1 MDVLNP
7 RFPFGPADVQ
17 NVTSAASV
25 ALVVE
30 NGGLTYVKF
39 SQMSAAMALTV
50 TVPEGMPQGAL
61 LFLELPSDG
70 TARNVTPGTG
80 FTSAVLAGTISKTK
94 VATFVYVGDK
104 FVNTG
109 LQQID

>member
-1 MDVLNP
+1 VDVLNP

-17 NVTSAASV
+17 NVTSAATV
-25 ALVVE
+25 DLEVT

-39 SQMSAAMALTV
+39 SQMGAAMAVNV
-50 TVPEGMPQGAL
+50 TVPEDMPDGAQL
-61 LFLELPSDG
+61 HLELPSDG

-80 FTSAVLAGTISKTK
+80 FTSAVLTGTISKTK
-94 VATFVYVGDK
+94 VATFVYIGGK